1 MNKTHAIGDASALDW
16 PGAGPLNQAQAV
28 GAADDDA
35 AAQEWRVRVDLA
47 ACYRLVE
54 LFGWSDLVGT
64 HISARVPGHD
74 HAFLINPFG
83 MTFDEITATSLI
95 KIDLEGNVIGE
106 SSYYGVNKAGF
117 VIHSA
122 VHQVRDDANCVMH
135 LHTVDSM
142 AVSALSEGLLPLNQ
156 TAMLTTG
163 DLALHDYEGPA
174 LHLDERERL
183 QRDLG
188 DKHLMLLRNHGTL
201 AVGASVSEAFV
212 RMFMLQR
219 ACSAQVRT
227 LSMGRPLH
235 EVSAAAR
242 ASTEAMGTSATTLS
256 RYGQLAWPALL
267 RKLDREMPGY
277 DS

>member
-1 MNKTHAIGDASALDW
+1 MTNAHAVDDRSALDW
-16 PGAGPLNQAQAV
+16 PGPGPLNQTQATD
-28 GAADDDA
+28 AAANDP
-35 AAQEWRVRVDLA
+35 AAQEWQVRVDLA

-54 LFGWSDLVGT
+54 LFGWSDLIGT
-64 HISARVPGHD
+64 HISARLPGHE
-74 HAFLINPFG
+74 HAFLINSFG

-106 SSYYGVNKAGF
+106 SPYNVNKAGF

-122 VHQVRDDANCVMH
+122 IHQVRDDANCVIH
-135 LHTVDSM
+135 LHTADSM

-163 DLALHDYEGPA
+163 DLAQHDYEGPA
-174 LHLDERERL
+174 LYLDERERL

-201 AVGASVSEAFV
+201 AVGASISEAFV
-212 RMFMLQR
+212 RMYMLQR

-242 ASTEAMGTSATTLS
+242 ASTEAMGRSPTTLS

-267 RKLDREMPGY
+267 RMLDRKMPGY
-277 DS
+277 DI